1 VTLRRPKD
9 APAFVPGNRPEAVL
23 NFMVH
28 SQAGYVAR
36 NRIEGVRFEATDIDW
51 NSGDDGLVVRGSADA
66 LIRAMSGRTAA
77 LDELEGDGVEVLRMH
92 SE

>member
-1 VTLRRPKD
+1 MTLRRPKN

-36 NRIEGVRFEATDIDW
+36 NRIEGVRFEATDIEWD
-51 NSGDDGLVVRGSADA
+51 SGTKGLLVRGTADA
-66 LIRAMSGRTAA
+66 LMRAMSGRTAA
-77 LDELEGDGVEVLRMH
+77 LDELEGDGVEVLRNRD
-92 SE
+92 